1 MKSPHA
7 RHSKKP
13 SRSKTMKVPGG
24 SPARRNRPVAG
35 GGVSA
40 NELAGRKRAMVAREK
55 SVGRREA
62 ALERQEAALRARETS
77 VQAGAAIGRLM
88 SQMREANE
96 RLIVAAVH
104 AQDLSDEAQEETA
117 QAKRELDSLMN
128 QLREANER
136 LTAAAVDAHMMAAD
150 ARQSEEEYRQLSNR
164 LLTLQDEERR
174 RLARDLHD
182 STAQCL
188 VALIMNL
195 DIVASAKNALD
206 AQSRQALTESR
217 SLAEECCREVRTL
230 SYLLH
235 PPLLDIAGL
244 VSAVR
249 WYVEGFSKRSGIH
262 VVMDLAEIARLP
274 RPIET
279 ALFRV
284 VQESLTNVHRHA
296 STTTASIRLSTTTA
310 GVALEIQDQGRGL
323 RDRLLQE
330 SGTPQSLTLGV
341 GIQGMRERIRQ
352 LGGTFDIEFTGSG
365 TTVHVSVPSNGDT
378 L

>member
-1 MKSPHA
+1 
-7 RHSKKP
+7 
-13 SRSKTMKVPGG
+13 MKVPGG
-24 SPARRNRPVAG
+24 SPARRNPPVAV
-35 GGVSA
+35 GGVSGNA
-40 NELAGRKRAMVAREK
+40 LAKRERAMVAREK

-62 ALERQEAALRARETS
+62 ALERQEVALRARETT
-77 VQAGAAIGRLM
+77 VQASTAIERLM

-104 AQDLSDEAQEETA
+104 AHDLSDEAHEETA
-117 QAKRELDSLMN
+117 QAKRELDALMN

-136 LTAAAVDAHMMAAD
+136 LTAAAVDAHLMAAE
-150 ARQSEEEYRQLSNR
+150 AKQSEEEYRQLSNR
-164 LLTLQDEERR
+164 LLTLQDDERR
-174 RLARDLHD
+174 RLAQDLHD

-188 VALIMNL
+188 VTLIMNL

-217 SLAEECCREVRTL
+217 SLAEQCCREVRTL

-262 VVMDLAEIARLP
+262 VVMDLGEIARLP

-296 STTTASIRLSTTTA
+296 STTTASIRLTTTTDV
-310 GVALEIQDQGRGL
+310 VALEIQDQGHGL
-323 RDRLLQE
+323 GDRLLQE
-330 SGTPQSLTLGV
+330 SGTTQSLTLGV

-352 LGGTFDIEFTGSG
+352 LGGIFDIEFTGSG
-365 TTVHVSVPSNGDT
+365 TTVRVSVQLNGDT